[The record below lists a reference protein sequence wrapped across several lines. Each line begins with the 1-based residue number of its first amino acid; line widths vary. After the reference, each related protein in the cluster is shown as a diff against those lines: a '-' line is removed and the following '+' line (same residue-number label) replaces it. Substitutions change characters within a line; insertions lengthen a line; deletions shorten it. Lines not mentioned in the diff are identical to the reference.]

1 MHRSQVALQGCRA
14 QVRPADLRRWVSQLS
29 SVSGAPRIGHHSPV
43 TRLEPM
49 TQARYDA
56 WLVATI
62 RDYAAEKVASGNY
75 PDDGTSLDRSK
86 AEFDALLPQ
95 GLQTPG
101 HEITSMID
109 DDGQAVGYVWF
120 TIESR
125 PQGRVVF
132 IYDIAVDPEHRRK
145 GHAQAALLE
154 VEAYAK
160 SHDCIG
166 VMLHVFG
173 SNTGARQLYL
183 KAGYDETNVIMLKR
197 IDR

>member
-1 MHRSQVALQGCRA
+1 MTQ
-14 QVRPADLRRWVSQLS
+14 
-29 SVSGAPRIGHHSPV
+29 
-43 TRLEPM
+43 LEPM
-49 TQARYDA
+49 TQARYET

-62 RDYAAEKVASGNY
+62 REYAAEKVAAGNY
-75 PDDGTSLDRSK
+75 VEEGSLERSK

-101 HEITSMID
+101 QEIRSMVD
-109 DDGQAVGYVWF
+109 DDDQPVGYVWF
-120 TIESR
+120 TIEDR

-154 VEAYAK
+154 VEAYTRE
-160 SHDCIG
+160 HDCIG

-173 SNTGARQLYL
+173 SNTGARQLYA
-183 KAGYDETNVIMLKR
+183 KAGYEETNVMMLKR
-197 IDR
+197 VDG